1 MTAGSSG
8 TGCDFTSK
16 DTWCQAPQ
24 RASQRA
30 LQPAGLEENTRPRG
44 VWGCDRTG
52 HQVAPSPNPWCARM
66 WPKSVSL
73 GTQGQC
79 RGLGSL
85 QQARGSSHS
94 ACGTQDL
101 SSPQMPTGS
110 EASQLSS
117 FREHRAAL
125 RKQAASIRQHAAV
138 STITDRIHRADVH
151 PYSAQLHQG
160 T

>member
-1 MTAGSSG
+1 MTSLARTPGAKLPREHPSELCSR
-8 TGCDFTSK
+8 
-16 DTWCQAPQ
+16 QAWRKTQ
-24 RASQRA
+24 
-30 LQPAGLEENTRPRG
+30 GHG
-44 VWGCDRTG
+44 VCVWGCDRTG

-66 WPKSVSL
+66 WPKSVRL

-125 RKQAASIRQHAAV
+125 RKQAAPIRQHAAV